1 MRWRAASRPSRARRP
16 YKPRTAGPHVQR
28 LEPIRIGLLGRGTI
42 GTGVIKLL
50 RNNREMLAHKLGVP
64 LELAGVADKILTPEP
79 SLGLTAALITPDPA
93 ALIAR
98 PDIDIVIELF
108 GGHEPARSLLL
119 KALESGKDVVSA
131 NKAMLAEHA
140 EELFRAAER
149 LGRSVGFEASVGGGV
164 PIIRTLTQALAGD
177 RQRAVHGIVNGTCN
191 FILTTMSER
200 EVEFDDAL
208 KQAQRDGLAEAN
220 PALDIEGHDAA
231 HKLCLLVT
239 LAFGA
244 MLKPAQVYTE
254 GIARVT
260 QADIAYANELG
271 YAIKLLA
278 IAKDDDGRIEARVH
292 PTMVPK
298 RHPLAAVGGAY
309 NAIYIHGEA
318 LGASMYFGLGAGQ
331 MPTATAVIA
340 DVMEIARER
349 LAARQL
355 VSNGR
360 SVRRHGLGFP
370 VASIKKARVKP
381 MDDVVS
387 EYYLRFKAADK
398 PGVLGAIASV
408 LGRSGIS
415 IASVIQQG
423 REAERT
429 VPIVMRTHQARE
441 RNLKRALAAIAR
453 RKLAGAAPAFIRIE
467 ENL

>member
-1 MRWRAASRPSRARRP
+1 
-16 YKPRTAGPHVQR
+16 VQR

-50 RNNREMLAHKLGVP
+50 RNNREMLAQKLGVP

-119 KALESGKDVVSA
+119 KALEAGKDVVSA

-140 EELFRAAER
+140 EELFRAAAR

-200 EVEFDDAL
+200 EVEFGDAL

-239 LAFGA
+239 LAFGVI
-244 MLKPAQVYTE
+244 LKPAQVYTE

-260 QADIAYANELG
+260 QADIAYAHELG

-298 RHPLAAVGGAY
+298 HHPLAAVGGAY

-349 LAARQL
+349 LAAR
-355 VSNGR
+355 NGH
-360 SVRRHGLGFP
+360 SVTDQRPGLRHALGFP
-370 VASIKKARVKP
+370 VASIKRARVKP

-398 PGVLGAIASV
+398 PGVLGAIASI